1 MTRIVAI
8 LAVLILSTTAGAA
21 SADDTPSRSTAL
33 ASELT
38 GLLAAAGLDAVAAAD
53 PDNPDRFVAA
63 LAAPGVQLLVVDAK
77 APAPAIVSQRLAARQ
92 FRDIY
97 SELQQRDAT
106 DGRIFVYDMGADG
119 LKNQG
124 GDVLYE
130 SGAVSTI
137 FNGEPGL
144 QKLSESVYRQR
155 LAETDQRYS
164 RMLALL
170 IDVLKRPP
178 SR

>member
-124 GDVLYE
+124 GD
-130 SGAVSTI
+130 
-137 FNGEPGL
+137 